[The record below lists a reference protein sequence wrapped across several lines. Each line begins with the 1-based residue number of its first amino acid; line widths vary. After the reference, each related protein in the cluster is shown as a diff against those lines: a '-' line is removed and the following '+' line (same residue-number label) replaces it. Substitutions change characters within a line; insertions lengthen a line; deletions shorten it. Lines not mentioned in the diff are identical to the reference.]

1 MYTLLSNWGN
11 VLIERFNT
19 KPTIKNRPEITLTR
33 FFANFEKKS
42 TFGVVKMIWQARC
55 QVDTNMYT
63 KDYAQVSWISHSKCL
78 KIIQKSSLFQV
89 QISYHIKG
97 RFHTYRKFK
106 RPVLFYDKLSSIML
120 RWKTA
125 ESSKGF
131 HYFLLLLL
139 LYFSLKRWNL
149 VNIAHF
155 WVKL

>member
-11 VLIERFNT
+11 VLIERLNT
-19 KPTIKNRPEITLTR
+19 KTDPKLHWPI
-33 FFANFEKKS
+33 FANFQKKKS
-42 TFGVVKMIWQARC
+42 TFGGVKMIWQARC

-106 RPVLFYDKLSSIML
+106 KPVLFYDKLSSIML

-131 HYFLLLLL
+131 YYFILLLL
-139 LYFSLKRWNL
+139 LYFSLKTWNL
-149 VNIAHF
+149 ANIAHF